1 VVVMGPPTHEGWH
14 PATVR
19 VRNVT
24 DTGFEFQI
32 DEWDYLDGAHALE
45 DVVPIRRRV
54 LILAAGLMV
63 VELQMGLFLVFAELL
78 PGLGARLR
86 AGAGP
91 DIAVRIP
98 DRVLSGEATR
108 VTKPIASA
116 APPVRSS
123 PNSCNLRMIASPT
136 GSTQCGT
143 KRAAVFLPA
152 SRVSTGPSP

>member
-1 VVVMGPPTHEGWH
+1 MSEQS
-14 PATVR
+14 ATPL
-19 VRNVT
+19 
-24 DTGFEFQI
+24 GKL
-32 DEWDYLDGAHALE
+32 LDGAHALE

-98 DRVLSGEATR
+98 DRVLSGEATK
-108 VTKPIASA
+108 VTKPIARRRR
-116 APPVRSS
+116 RSDQV
-123 PNSCNLRMIASPT
+123 PT
-136 GSTQCGT
+136 HAT
-143 KRAAVFLPA
+143 
-152 SRVSTGPSP
+152 